1 MFGKVLKFIVLISFC
16 LSSFY
21 INAVNKQSDSLRIVS
36 NEEKFHL
43 KQLILPASLIAV
55 GSFGASNGWFNK
67 HVDNEVRDW
76 MKDWRGDNRFHADDY
91 IQYVPAV
98 SYLGLGVLGVETKHS
113 FQERLAVLGTSYLA
127 MGILVNSIKWSVDR
141 KRPNSPAMNSFPSG
155 HTATV
160 FMGAELMRIEY
171 KEVSLWYGIGAYTIA
186 TGVAF
191 MRLYND
197 RHWCSDLLAGAGL
210 GILSARIG
218 YWLLPFNRKIFRIKK
233 KEYSTMIVLPFYN
246 ANEKGVGGTLAWT
259 F

>member
-113 FQERLAVLGTSYLA
+113 FQE
-127 MGILVNSIKWSVDR
+127 
-141 KRPNSPAMNSFPSG
+141 
-155 HTATV
+155 
-160 FMGAELMRIEY
+160 
-171 KEVSLWYGIGAYTIA
+171 
-186 TGVAF
+186 
-191 MRLYND
+191 
-197 RHWCSDLLAGAGL
+197 
-210 GILSARIG
+210 
-218 YWLLPFNRKIFRIKK
+218 
-233 KEYSTMIVLPFYN
+233 
-246 ANEKGVGGTLAWT
+246 
-259 F
+259 